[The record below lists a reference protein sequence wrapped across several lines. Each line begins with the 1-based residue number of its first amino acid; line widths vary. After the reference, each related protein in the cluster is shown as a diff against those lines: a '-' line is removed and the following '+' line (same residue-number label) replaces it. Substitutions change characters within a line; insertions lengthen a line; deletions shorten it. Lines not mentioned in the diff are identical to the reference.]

1 MTIEVSL
8 FGIILLI
15 VFINT
20 VLDHLLNWA
29 IRDVN
34 YDGFIFFI
42 YFIKTVILVTLL
54 SYYII

>member
-15 VFINT
+15 VFINI

-34 YDGFIFFI
+34 YDGFIF
-42 YFIKTVILVTLL
+42 L
-54 SYYII
+54 YISLKQ